1 LLAFDSDFVKII
13 CSMAQM
19 LLIPDPRPLD
29 KRLGKK
35 FFKNAPKRAGVY
47 LMRDAN
53 EKVLYVGKAK
63 NLRER
68 IGNYRIANPDK
79 MPRRHLKMV
88 RQVAR
93 IEFQLCHNEAAAL
106 KRESKLIRTI
116 KPKFNRAGVWP
127 AKTRFIVWR
136 LTQDHLEL
144 AITEVPEPTWRR
156 FDGTVGVSRYLHES
170 LSRLLWLA
178 LNPARAYAELPAGWS
193 RGVFGQGALIHCG
206 EISGRI
212 ESLLELYFWKS
223 SDEFLLWLSLR
234 ISARAHSFER
244 AAIEADLE
252 VLKEFAAKQTQKPDV
267 APQLGLL

>member
-1 LLAFDSDFVKII
+1 MGQL
-13 CSMAQM
+13 
-19 LLIPDPRPLD
+19 LLISDPRPLD
-29 KRLGKK
+29 KSLGEK

-47 LMRDAN
+47 LMRDADDN
-53 EKVLYVGKAK
+53 VLYVGKGK
-63 NLRER
+63 NLRKR

-127 AKTRFIVWR
+127 GKTRFIVWR
-136 LTQDHLEL
+136 LAQNQLEL

-156 FDGTVGVSRYLHES
+156 FRGPAGVSRYLHES

-178 LNPARAYAELPAGWS
+178 LNPDRSYAELPAGWS
-193 RGVFGQGALIHCG
+193 QGVFGQATLIDCRDFSD
-206 EISGRI
+206 EI

-223 SDEFLLWLSLR
+223 SDEFLLWLALQ
-234 ISARAHSFER
+234 ISARTHSFER
-244 AAIEADLE
+244 AAIAADLE
-252 VLKEFAAKQTQKPDV
+252 VLKTFATKLNQSPDI
-267 APQLGLL
+267 ASQLGLL

>member
-1 LLAFDSDFVKII
+1 VGQL
-13 CSMAQM
+13 
-19 LLIPDPRPLD
+19 LLITDPRPLD
-29 KRLGKK
+29 KSLGKK

-47 LMRDAN
+47 LMRDA
-53 EKVLYVGKAK
+53 EDSVLYVGKAK
-63 NLRER
+63 NLRKR

-93 IEFQLCHNEAAAL
+93 IEFQFCHNEAAAL
-106 KRESKLIRTI
+106 KHESKLIRAI

-127 AKTRFIVWR
+127 GKTRFIVWR
-136 LTQDHLEL
+136 LDQNQLEL

-156 FDGTVGVSRYLHES
+156 FGGTVSVSRYLHES

-178 LNPARAYAELPAGWS
+178 LNPARAYAELPAGWT
-193 RGVFGQGALIHCG
+193 RGVFGQSALIHCG
-206 EISGRI
+206 EFSGKI

-223 SDEFLLWLSLR
+223 SDEFLLWLILQ

-244 AAIEADLE
+244 TAIEADLE
-252 VLKEFAAKQTQKPDV
+252 VLKDFAAKPNQNPYV
-267 APQLGLL
+267 VPQLGLL

>member
-1 LLAFDSDFVKII
+1 MGQL
-13 CSMAQM
+13 
-19 LLIPDPRPLD
+19 LLISDPRPLD
-29 KRLGKK
+29 KSLGKK

-63 NLRER
+63 NLRQR
-68 IGNYRIANPDK
+68 IRNYRIANPDK
-79 MPRRHLKMV
+79 MPRRHLKML

-93 IEFQLCHNEAAAL
+93 IEFQLCYNEAAAL

-127 AKTRFIVWR
+127 GKTRFIVWR
-136 LTQDHLEL
+136 LSQNHLEL

-156 FDGTVGVSRYLHES
+156 FGGTVGISSYLHES

-178 LNPARAYAELPAGWS
+178 LNPARTYAELPAGWS
-193 RGVFGQGALIHCG
+193 RGVFGQSAIIQCG
-206 EISGRI
+206 EFFNKI

-223 SDEFLLWLSLR
+223 SDEFLLWLTLQ
-234 ISARAHSFER
+234 ISARSHSFER
-244 AAIEADLE
+244 AAIETDLE
-252 VLKEFAAKQTQKPDV
+252 VLKEFATKRNQNPDIV
-267 APQLGLL
+267 PQHGLL

>member
-1 LLAFDSDFVKII
+1 L
-13 CSMAQM
+13 
-19 LLIPDPRPLD
+19 LLISDPRPLD
-29 KRLGKK
+29 KSLGKK
-35 FFKNAPKRAGVY
+35 FFKKAPKRPGVY

-63 NLRER
+63 NLRKR

-93 IEFQLCHNEAAAL
+93 IEFQVCYDEAAAL

-127 AKTRFIVWR
+127 GKTRFIVWR
-136 LTQDHLEL
+136 LTRNNLEL
-144 AITEVPEPTWRR
+144 AITEIPEPTWRR
-156 FDGTVGVSRYLHES
+156 FGGTAGVSRYLHES

-178 LNPARAYAELPAGWS
+178 LNPARSYAQLPAGWT
-193 RGVFGQGALIHCG
+193 RGMFGQTALIHCG
-206 EISGRI
+206 NFSGQI
-212 ESLLELYFWKS
+212 EPLLTSYFWKC
-223 SDEFLLWLSLR
+223 SDEFLLWLAVQ
-234 ISARAHSFER
+234 ISARTNAFER

-252 VLKEFAAKQTQKPDV
+252 VLKEFATKLNQNPDV
-267 APQLGLL
+267 LPQLGLL